1 MKRSFLET
9 LFEAPPTSRASPKDY
24 DPKMQHERL
33 SWAVHSASCQH
44 VGNFNTYY
52 HMSLE
57 QFEGIVRHCG
67 ISAWKVCH
75 QSEQCNSHGPGGGAR
90 EICVHSSNFIRRKN
104 QKFGTDF
111 SCLNCKRQACVQR
124 RSGCYCELWSLAIRW
139 HCNSAWMRNKICQ
152 IQAAQQLP
160 WNFCTLCFL
169 CGRVSCAQ

>member
-57 QFEGIVRHCG
+57 QFEVLYAIVGSVLERCA
-67 ISAWKVCH
+67 IKASNATRM
-75 QSEQCNSHGPGGGAR
+75 GPVEGR
-90 EICVHSSNFIRRKN
+90 V
-104 QKFGTDF
+104 KF
-111 SCLNCKRQACVQR
+111 A
-124 RSGCYCELWSLAIRW
+124 
-139 HCNSAWMRNKICQ
+139 
-152 IQAAQQLP
+152 
-160 WNFCTLCFL
+160 CTLSPLPILVEPKKFNPFL
-169 CGRVSCAQ
+169 LVLG

>member
-9 LFEAPPTSRASPKDY
+9 LFEAPPTSRASRKDY

-57 QFEGIVRHCG
+57 QFEVLYAIVGSVLERCA
-67 ISAWKVCH
+67 IKASNATRM
-75 QSEQCNSHGPGGGAR
+75 GPVEGRVKFACTLRILFG
-90 EICVHSSNFIRRKN
+90 EKIK
-104 QKFGTDF
+104 KFGTDF

-124 RSGCYCELWSLAIRW
+124 RSGCYCEL
-139 HCNSAWMRNKICQ
+139 
-152 IQAAQQLP
+152 
-160 WNFCTLCFL
+160 
-169 CGRVSCAQ
+169 